1 MHRAQRSGFVLVIVI
16 DVKKPEAD
24 PSRTSALPPSPP
36 PPLAPAS
43 GRRGAKH
50 LWGLATS
57 EFSVLGNVLLKTGD
71 RLCVV
76 GLMQRRKDAKMM
88 DASCSAK
95 RVRARYRY
103 RCEKTGGRPR
113 ANQCSPTLIPPA
125 PCSRQREKGSQALV
139 GVST

>member
-24 PSRTSALPPSPP
+24 PSRTSALQPSPP

-76 GLMQRRKDAKMM
+76 GLMQRCKDDGCIVLSEAG
-88 DASCSAK
+88 SCSL
-95 RVRARYRY
+95 
-103 RCEKTGGRPR
+103 
-113 ANQCSPTLIPPA
+113 SL
-125 PCSRQREKGSQALV
+125 SM
-139 GVST
+139 